1 VIHQECFG
9 SEKYWNRIDDRLA
22 LIRKIAGGSAF
33 KTAKYVYPLISSEY
47 IYIFTIT
54 CRAFNEI
61 LKTDRTTFGAD
72 DDYVI
77 GDVIPDEL
85 QQRVDAVVA
94 GTAYEE

>member
-1 VIHQECFG
+1 MIHQECFG
-9 SEKYWNRIDDRLA
+9 NEKYWNHIDDRLA
-22 LIRKIAGGSAF
+22 LIHKNAGGSAS
-33 KTAKYVYPLISSEY
+33 KTAKYVCPLFSSEY
-47 IYIFTIT
+47 IFTST

-77 GDVIPDEL
+77 GDVVPDEL

>member
-1 VIHQECFG
+1 MYI
-9 SEKYWNRIDDRLA
+9 L
-22 LIRKIAGGSAF
+22 
-33 KTAKYVYPLISSEY
+33 SSLLN
-47 IYIFTIT
+47 IYISTIT

-77 GDVIPDEL
+77 GDVVPDEL

-94 GTAYEE
+94 GTS